1 MHGAFEMKH
10 FGSLA
15 LFIGQICAVATLSAC
30 ATEPLPVGNA
40 AYALDRGIEYKLGP
54 GDKVRINVF
63 GEDQLSGEFI
73 VANNGSVA
81 VPLIGE
87 VPAGGKSPTE
97 FQRAVH
103 DQIVSS
109 GLILSPRVSADVIAY
124 RPYYILGEVAKPG
137 QYPYSVGLTLTK
149 AVATAGGFTYRA
161 NSTVAF
167 VTREGATHETPTSLT
182 AASAIGPGDTVRIGE
197 RHF

>member
-1 MHGAFEMKH
+1 MKH
-10 FGSLA
+10 HRSLA
-15 LFIGQICAVATLSAC
+15 LLLGQICAVALLSAC

-54 GDKVRINVF
+54 GDKVRVTVF

-73 VANNGSVA
+73 VANNGAVA
-81 VPLIGE
+81 IPLIGE
-87 VPAGGKSPTE
+87 IPAGGKSPTE
-97 FQRAVH
+97 FQTAVH
-103 DQIVSS
+103 DQIASS
-109 GLILSPRVSADVIAY
+109 GLVLQPRVTADVVAY
-124 RPYYILGEVAKPG
+124 RPFFILGEVTKPG

-167 VTREGATHETPTSLT
+167 VTREGATQETPTSLT

-197 RHF
+197 RRF